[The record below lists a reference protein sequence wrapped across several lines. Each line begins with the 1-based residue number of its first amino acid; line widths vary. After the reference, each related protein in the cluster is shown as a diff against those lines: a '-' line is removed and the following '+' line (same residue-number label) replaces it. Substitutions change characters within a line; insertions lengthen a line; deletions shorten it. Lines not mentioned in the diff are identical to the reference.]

1 MISFSTEAFLKRNI
15 TKPEVIQYPVRR
27 RKPLLHHFVT
37 NLIASFGEIVTL
49 KKYAMFMFAF
59 LLLLLLSGSYNLYA
73 KDSFA
78 KDQSATITRI
88 DSLEELSIHQ
98 QNDVLNALEQQIDLR
113 VLNANDK
120 ASAQIS
126 PFPSAERHV
135 YLMNSAA
142 QAFPYT
148 VYLGG
153 QDKYR
158 VEELALDHYG
168 TEKAVA
174 TIISANPNLDFN
186 ALKTGDRVYLPLVNA
201 ELLYS
206 DRVNTTD
213 ADDDPDIIEIS
224 DEAVISD
231 ETEAT
236 EVPARTSEK
245 ATNEATVS
253 ITSRA
258 EVVSTAATTTA
269 APAATAAP
277 ATTAAPTST
286 AAPATAAPTTT
297 AAAPTTTAESSRPP
311 ASTYVVSASPEVVD
325 MYVRIVAAESSPT
338 WDYVGHLM
346 IAQTI
351 INRALNGYWGDLY
364 GVLTARNQYDVYSS
378 GRYLSISVTA
388 DQRQAAMDALNGVTA
403 FERDVMYFCTTYA
416 YSPSSWWGTLDH
428 RATHGN
434 TMFFAP

>member
-1 MISFSTEAFLKRNI
+1 MKRNI
-15 TKPEVIQYPVRR
+15 TKPEPIQYPARR
-27 RKPLLHHFVT
+27 RKPLLHNFVT

-59 LLLLLLSGSYNLYA
+59 LLLLLLSSSYSLYA
-73 KDSFA
+73 KDTFA
-78 KDQSATITRI
+78 KDQTAITRI

-98 QNDVLNALEQQIDLR
+98 QNDVLNALENQIDLQA
-113 VLNANDK
+113 LQASDK
-120 ASAQIS
+120 LSAQIS

-153 QDKYR
+153 QSEYR

-174 TIISANPNLDFN
+174 TIVSANPNLDFTD
-186 ALKTGDRVYLPLVNA
+186 LKTGDRVYLPLVNA
-201 ELLYS
+201 EVLYAGNAEAKLVDTS
-206 DRVNTTD
+206 VATRATSPPDESVKSTLTTEP
-213 ADDDPDIIEIS
+213 APTS
-224 DEAVISD
+224 PAT
-231 ETEAT
+231 TEAA
-236 EVPARTSEK
+236 PK
-245 ATNEATVS
+245 ATAAPTAKPSVPPTTSTAAPTTTAVPTTAATAAP
-253 ITSRA
+253 TA
-258 EVVSTAATTTA
+258 AATTTA
-269 APAATAAP
+269 AP
-277 ATTAAPTST
+277 TTAAPT
-286 AAPATAAPTTT
+286 TAAPTTV
-297 AAAPTTTAESSRPP
+297 APTIPATSS
-311 ASTYVVSASPEVVD
+311 YIVSASPEVVD

-338 WDYVGHLM
+338 WDYIGHLM

-364 GVLTARNQYDVYSS
+364 GVLTASNQYDVYSS
-378 GRYLSISVTA
+378 GRYRSINVTA
-388 DQRQAAMDALNGVTA
+388 DQRQAAMDALNGITA
-403 FERDVMYFCTTYA
+403 FDRDVMYFCTNYA
-416 YSPSSWWGTLDH
+416 YSPSSWWGSLDH